1 MLVKVIFFQAVAHV
15 EVTRQG
21 IDIKVTLP
29 KYLQAV
35 RVALTAER
43 TGEPKEGMHTTK
55 CTWRGRIEEGSWIER
70 GGQTPFLSAHT
81 SWKR

>member
-29 KYLQAV
+29 KHLQAV
-35 RVALTAER
+35 RVALNCRVNGGGAE
-43 TGEPKEGMHTTK
+43 
-55 CTWRGRIEEGSWIER
+55 
-70 GGQTPFLSAHT
+70 GGDAHD
-81 SWKR
+81 